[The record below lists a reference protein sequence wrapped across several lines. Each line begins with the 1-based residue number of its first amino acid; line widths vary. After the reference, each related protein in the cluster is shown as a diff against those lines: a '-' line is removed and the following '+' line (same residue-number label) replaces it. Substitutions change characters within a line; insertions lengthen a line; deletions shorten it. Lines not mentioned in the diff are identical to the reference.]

1 MSPGNKLSR
10 KGLKLCNLNTDRI
23 DTSILDNIKHISIRN
38 MLILINK
45 KLLNQKYFIFSL
57 ISTNYI

>member
-38 MLILINK
+38 MLILIN
-45 KLLNQKYFIFSL
+45 QKIIKSKIF
-57 ISTNYI
+57 YIFFN

>member
-23 DTSILDNIKHISIRN
+23 DISILDNIKHIGIRN
-38 MLILINK
+38 MLSCLAK
-45 KLLNQKYFIFSL
+45 QLKSSY
-57 ISTNYI
+57 